1 MDRTHLAS
9 DRAPVSHR
17 SLKLENYLKFKL
29 RYFRYRLPGILR
41 WFQVVERHVEEI
53 APVQYACETVL
64 SVNRELQQLAS
75 LHAAEPRRNIN
86 PFSMRLQGVIDA
98 CVMGGIAKYQ
108 EAFFNS
114 DFLANHPGHLEH
126 VLQLRQCIVE
136 QMRILDAGL
145 TLHGKLAPPEVQP
158 LHKRLV
164 ECLAQMKQRLKE
176 WGFPSPDA
184 GARYAN
190 SHGPSSLAHRRAD
203 SDAGIE
209 YSPAKLNSSNPLL
222 NTSLPIVPDRIKTQ
236 RSLTTGGGPPSNR
249 SSSSS
254 SSLYGHLTLGGEAG
268 SDDEEDL
275 YCKPS
280 EILEKLQAANNA
292 ITSSPVQPIYS
303 TSTTP
308 RSSTSNITNA
318 SRAKSPRWANEY
330 IFFSPASLRDSGF
343 GTDRDSLVS
352 NHPANS
358 TTSTV
363 RATNKILH
371 QQSRHTNS
379 SPTVQD
385 TVDSAPCRTPP
396 RQIAPPLPPRSSKS
410 SFDESFTGSDSTST
424 TPPPIH
430 PKRVPKKGPMIP
442 STLIMSPETVETSTL
457 LRHHR
462 PPPAP
467 PLPPKFGTISASP
480 MSPTPASLA
489 PPPVPPHRPINNS
502 TSFSNPLDLGSGSGS
517 LVDEVCS
524 LLAAS
529 GCQMMSNGNN
539 KTPSPPASPP
549 PPIPLLPPPDEHLYS
564 GETA

>member
-1 MDRTHLAS
+1 MVDRH
-9 DRAPVSHR
+9 
-17 SLKLENYLKFKL
+17 
-29 RYFRYRLPGILR
+29 I
-41 WFQVVERHVEEI
+41 EEI

-108 EAFFNS
+108 EAFFNTE
-114 DFLANHPGHLEH
+114 FLASQPGHLEH

-136 QMRILDAGL
+136 QVRILEAAL

-164 ECLAQMKQRLKE
+164 ECLMQMKQRLKE

-184 GARYAN
+184 GTRYAN
-190 SHGPSSLAHRRAD
+190 SNSHGPAALAHHHHRRAD

-209 YSPAKLNSSNPLL
+209 YSTQAKPNNNNHALL
-222 NTSLPIVPDRIKTQ
+222 NNSLPVVPDRPKVQ
-236 RSLTTGGGPPSNR
+236 RSLTAAGPPSNR

-254 SSLYGHLTLGGEAG
+254 SSLYGHLTVGEVG
-268 SDDEEDL
+268 SEDEEDL

-280 EILEKLQAANNA
+280 EILEKLQAANLLA
-292 ITSSPVQPIYS
+292 TSSPAQPATYS
-303 TSTTP
+303 SSTTP
-308 RSSTSNITNA
+308 RSTGSVISNA

-352 NHPANS
+352 NHPVNPP
-358 TTSTV
+358 TTIRTPLSN
-363 RATNKILH
+363 NKSSPNLIN
-371 QQSRHTNS
+371 QSRHTHS
-379 SPTVQD
+379 SPNVHD
-385 TVDSAPCRTPP
+385 TVDSGRTPS
-396 RQIAPPLPPRSSKS
+396 RQAAPPLPPRTSKS
-410 SFDESFTGSDSTST
+410 SFDDSLNGGMDSSS

-430 PKRVPKKGPMIP
+430 PKRTSKKGSVMIP
-442 STLIMSPETVETSTL
+442 SSLINSPEPVDSGTL
-457 LRHHR
+457 RNHYR

-467 PLPPKFGTISASP
+467 PLPPKSGSTASP
-480 MSPTPASLA
+480 MSPTPVTATQLC
-489 PPPVPPHRPINNS
+489 PPPIPPHRTINNS

-529 GCQMMSNGNN
+529 GCQVIPNGNS
-539 KTPSPPASPP
+539 KSPSPPSSPP